1 MDRRSLSPL
10 VRHVSAFRAVMGVC
24 SPRRDGHGDGRWGRD
39 GAWAEHM
46 GHWAHIKKS
55 GGFKEPESEVRIPDL
70 EGSSKNLSPRSE
82 DPGLTCR
89 GFVKE
94 LEVRSEDP
102 GLRGFVKELESE
114 MRIPDSEGSSKNLSP
129 R

>member
-1 MDRRSLSPL
+1 MALT
-10 VRHVSAFRAVMGVC
+10 
-24 SPRRDGHGDGRWGRD
+24 
-39 GAWAEHM
+39 
-46 GHWAHIKKS
+46 
-55 GGFKEPESEVRIPDL
+55 GFKEPESEVRIPDL

-94 LEVRSEDP
+94 LEVRDEDP

-114 MRIPDSEGSSKNLSP
+114 MRAADRNCFFEEASDKPESHHLPTVTLQRPNIEKFGVIAGFKSLHASWICLQ
-129 R
+129 RT

>member
-1 MDRRSLSPL
+1 
-10 VRHVSAFRAVMGVC
+10 
-24 SPRRDGHGDGRWGRD
+24 
-39 GAWAEHM
+39 M

-114 MRIPDSEGSSKNLSP
+114 MRIPDSEGSSGLP
-129 R
+129 GL